1 MDTSRTV
8 SNYIPFQAFL
18 GLDKYS
24 QIVHLTQCP
33 HSILKRGPAK
43 AQSLRAHSTQR
54 LSLVCRL
61 MLQVCGYLLV
71 AAQLESP
78 FPSANHTLRSSL
90 WPSPDYDLEHPL
102 GCLPLSLNPLCFHF
116 FPTKKRLATL
126 FNRLGLKRKTQTFRS
141 LLAGEPSELCR
152 WTSACLGP
160 ALGWELYSLHTYP
173 QANLSF
179 LSGNTQTA

>member
-1 MDTSRTV
+1 MSSFYTKERASKKLD
-8 SNYIPFQAFL
+8 PL
-18 GLDKYS
+18 G
-24 QIVHLTQCP
+24 
-33 HSILKRGPAK
+33 
-43 AQSLRAHSTQR
+43 AHNAQR

-61 MLQVCGYLLV
+61 TLQVCSYSLV
-71 AAQLESP
+71 TAQLESP
-78 FPSANHTLRSSL
+78 FPPAHHTLRTSL
-90 WPSPDYDLEHPL
+90 WPSSDYDLEHPL
-102 GCLPLSLNPLCFHF
+102 GCLPLSLNPVCFHF

-126 FNRLGLKRKTQTFRS
+126 FIRLGLKRKTQTFHS

-152 WTSACLGP
+152 WTSAWLSP